1 MDNQEEFDCPICHED
16 NKDKENEE
24 DNKDKENEEDRIT
37 YTTQCK
43 HEFHITCLT
52 SWYKIRRT
60 CPYCRAPLIPIV
72 GPNAEP
78 YATVPTEAEM
88 YARNLVQDY
97 FDPANPQDNIAVAI
111 IAINFLLTSNGA
123 ATLRF
128 VT

>member
-1 MDNQEEFDCPICHED
+1 MDNQEEFDCPICH
-16 NKDKENEE
+16 E

-52 SWYKIRRT
+52 SWHKIRKT

-97 FDPANPQDNIAVAI
+97 FDPANPQDNIVVMVT
-111 IAINFLLTSNGA
+111 AINFLLKSNGA